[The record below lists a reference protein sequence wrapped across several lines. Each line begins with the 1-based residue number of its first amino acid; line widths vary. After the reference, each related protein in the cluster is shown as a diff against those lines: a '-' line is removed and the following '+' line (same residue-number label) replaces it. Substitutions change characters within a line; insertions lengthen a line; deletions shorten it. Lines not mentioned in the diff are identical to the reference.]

1 MNREK
6 QEKTEYK
13 ENIKRKDNLIEK
25 LKQFTKTRWFP
36 LKVAVAVVALAVSVV
51 LIMLLFGWRITYAP
65 ELGNDW
71 DAISGVAAW
80 FGVIISI
87 LSAIASFM
95 AVWYAIRVADK
106 QNQITLFEKRLEI
119 YELYADCIT
128 FAKKLD
134 YSLPKR
140 DVYKKFMEA
149 FYLEETFGVS
159 DDKLYNIDPVMIEK
173 RGFNISRK
181 MLSAIFLFDKE
192 VGIHIANVADKM
204 SDVILMDYSEDNEGE
219 RKLIVQNFKDSFK
232 DDEDA
237 NLSAKIE
244 KILSLN

>member
-65 ELGNDW
+65 ELGNYW

-106 QNQITLFEKRLEI
+106 QNQITLFEKK
-119 YELYADCIT
+119 YELFEI
-128 FAKKLD
+128 
-134 YSLPKR
+134 
-140 DVYKKFMEA
+140 
-149 FYLEETFGVS
+149 
-159 DDKLYNIDPVMIEK
+159 VM
-173 RGFNISRK
+173 NC
-181 MLSAIFLFDKE
+181 
-192 VGIHIANVADKM
+192 
-204 SDVILMDYSEDNEGE
+204 
-219 RKLIVQNFKDSFK
+219 
-232 DDEDA
+232 
-237 NLSAKIE
+237 
-244 KILSLN
+244 KILSDFSGSHI